1 MVHYGENPTN
11 DAKNVSLL
19 YGGIKMPKDILQL
32 IQSNMHTFSKGQ
44 KRIAAFIQSSY
55 DKAAFMTASKL
66 GKTAN
71 VSESTVVRFAVELGY
86 DGYPAMQ
93 KALQEMIRSK
103 LTSIQRIEVANDRI
117 GDHDVLSMV
126 MQSDIEKIRMTMDEC
141 NRDAFS
147 GAVDAIVAAK
157 RIYILGVRSSVA
169 VSSLLGFYFNLIF
182 DNVVQVNSNATSEMF
197 EQILRVGEGD
207 VVIGVSFP
215 RYSRRT
221 VQALRFAQDRKAK
234 VIAITDSAASPLAE
248 CADHTLLAKSDMVSF
263 VDSLVAPLSLVNA
276 LIVAV
281 SRKKKDD
288 LARTFETLEEI
299 WDEYEVYEKIDH
311 ET

>member
-1 MVHYGENPTN
+1 M
-11 DAKNVSLL
+11 S
-19 YGGIKMPKDILQL
+19 KDILQL
-32 IQSNMHTFSKGQ
+32 IQSNMGTFSKGQ
-44 KRIAAFIQSSY
+44 KRIAAFIQESY
-55 DKAAFMTASKL
+55 DKAAFMTANKL
-66 GKTAN
+66 GKTVN
-71 VSESTVVRFAVELGY
+71 VSESTVVRFAAELGY

-117 GDHDVLSMV
+117 GDQDVLSMV
-126 MQSDIEKIRMTMDEC
+126 MQSDIEKIRMTLDESS
-141 NRDAFS
+141 RTDFS
-147 GAVDAIVAAK
+147 GAVDAIVEAK

-169 VSSLLGFYFNLIF
+169 VSSFLGFYFNLIF
-182 DNVVQVNSNATSEMF
+182 DNVVQVHSNSASEMF
-197 EQILRVGEGD
+197 EQLLRVGEGD

-221 VQALRFAQDRKAK
+221 VQALRFASDRKAK
-234 VIAITDSAASPLAE
+234 VIAITDSAASPLA
-248 CADHTLLAKSDMVSF
+248 ASATHTLLAKSDMASF

-281 SRKKKDD
+281 SRKKKED
-288 LARTFETLEEI
+288 LSHTFEKLEEI
-299 WDEYEVYEKIDH
+299 WDEYEVYEKVEH